1 MIDPRIKEQN
11 YGVYEG
17 VSRFD
22 EGFLNNKKSFA
33 IHYPGGES
41 QMSTAARVYAFLE
54 DIAQKYPEESVL
66 LVCHGGICRII
77 ESYFHDMTNEAFFQ
91 FNAGNCQVLE
101 YELDLPQREREGSV
115 TFYGSVI
122 CSGCREAKELF
133 AQKGFTDFRFVE
145 ITAST
150 DNLRAFLK
158 LRDTREELREAR
170 EEGRI
175 GIPCFVR
182 ADGSITLEAE
192 DVLKE
197 AGLPC

>member
-1 MIDPRIKEQN
+1 MKLYVTRHGQTAWNRENIVCGVTDLPLDETGMEQARETARKLKDTPIDRVIVSPLLRARQTAALICEGRDLPVMIDPRIKEQN

-77 ESYFHDMTNEAFFQ
+77 ESYFHDMTTEAFFQ
-91 FNAGNCQVLE
+91 FNAGNCQVRE

-115 TFYGSVI
+115 TF
-122 CSGCREAKELF
+122 
-133 AQKGFTDFRFVE
+133 
-145 ITAST
+145 
-150 DNLRAFLK
+150 
-158 LRDTREELREAR
+158 
-170 EEGRI
+170 
-175 GIPCFVR
+175 
-182 ADGSITLEAE
+182 
-192 DVLKE
+192 
-197 AGLPC
+197 